1 MANAEKPLSPKAQLL
16 VFLGKEAAVQAQL
29 ASTPLFE
36 EVKRRELNEQLNI
49 LSSKIARH
57 CARHGLARP
66 T

>member
-1 MANAEKPLSPKAQLL
+1 MANANDPSPEAELL
-16 VFLGKEAAVQAQL
+16 VLLGKEAAVQAQL

-36 EVKRRELNEQLNI
+36 AKERRELNEQLNRLRPAI
-49 LSSKIARH
+49 TLH

>member
-1 MANAEKPLSPKAQLL
+1 MPETEIPCPQAQLEGL
-16 VFLGKEAAVQAQL
+16 LAEEAAVQAQL

-36 EVKRRELNEQLNI
+36 AKERRELNEQLNRLRPTI
-49 LSSKIARH
+49 TLH

>member
-1 MANAEKPLSPKAQLL
+1 MANAEEPLSPEAELL
-16 VFLGKEAAVQAQL
+16 VLLSKEAAVQAQL

-49 LSSKIARH
+49 LRPTITLH

>member
-1 MANAEKPLSPKAQLL
+1 MANANDPSPEAELL

-36 EVKRRELNEQLNI
+36 AKERRELNEQLNRLRPTI
-49 LSSKIARH
+49 TLH